1 MARKVINPKSTG
13 SIVFA
18 TSEANLTSAPVAAS
32 DQVISFR
39 IVAQPNLTG
48 VPATYGAAAS
58 ESAAASGFQVELSI
72 LQDWGATTSVSEFLF
87 DNDGEEIWFQHD
99 PAGSSEPTFKGA
111 VYAVAGGWGGA
122 ADESWVD
129 DLTFPCVAKPTYT

>member
-13 SIVFA
+13 AIVFA
-18 TSEANLTSAPVAAS
+18 TSEANLVSAPLAAS

-39 IVAQPNLTG
+39 ITPQPKLTTT
-48 VPATYGAAAS
+48 PATFGAAES
-58 ESAAASGFQVELSI
+58 ENAAASGFQVELSI

-87 DNDGEEIWFQHD
+87 DNDGVAVWFQHD
-99 PAGSSEPTFKGA
+99 PAGSSEPTFKGE

-122 ADESWVD
+122 ADADWVD
-129 DLTFPCVAKPTYT
+129 DLVLPCTAKPTYA